1 MKILLVEDNT
11 SITKAL
17 SKFFNFK
24 GFDCTAI
31 NDGRNGLEM
40 IRNGSYDV
48 VLLDLA
54 MPDFTGYDV
63 IEALVKENKVKDQR
77 IIVLTASSLSDD
89 KYKKLRAT
97 GIHSVQNKPMDVN
110 TLIEV
115 MR

>member
-1 MKILLVEDNT
+1 
-11 SITKAL
+11 
-17 SKFFNFK
+17 
-24 GFDCTAI
+24 
-31 NDGRNGLEM
+31 M

-63 IEALVKENKVKDQR
+63 IEALVKENKVKDQK
-77 IIVLTASSLSDD
+77 IIVLTSSSLSDD
-89 KYKKLRAT
+89 DDKKLRAA
-97 GIHSVQNKPMDVN
+97 GIHSIQNKPMDVN